1 MIVKICGIK
10 TMEIAQIAS
19 DSGADLLGFVFAPS
33 KRQITPK
40 DAARIVQA
48 LPGSVL
54 KVGVFVN
61 ETAKHIVQIADEV
74 GLNIIQLHGE
84 ESPDILHTLGYPTI
98 KAFPIDEITRTN
110 VRNFPS
116 DYLLVDSPKGKY
128 HGGTGQPFNWN
139 LVPHLAHEQDKLI
152 LAGGLTPDNVK
163 EAVRIVQP
171 DGVDVS
177 SGVETNG
184 EKDPLKIKQ
193 FIKNV
198 KGCSN

>member
-40 DAARIVQA
+40 DAAQIAQN
-48 LPGSVL
+48 LPHSVL

-61 ETAKHIVQIADEV
+61 ETAESIIQIADEV

-84 ESPDILHTLGYPTI
+84 ETPDILPKLGYPTI
-98 KAFPIDEITRTN
+98 KAFPIDGITRTN
-110 VRNFPS
+110 VRAFPS
-116 DYLLVDSPKGKY
+116 NYTLVDSPKGRY

-139 LVPHLAHEQDKLI
+139 LATHLAQEQDKLI
-152 LAGGLTPDNVK
+152 LAGGLTPDNVN
-163 EAVRIVQP
+163 EAIRIVQP
-171 DGVDVS
+171 YGVDVS

-184 EKDPLKIKQ
+184 KKDSHKIKQ

-198 KGCSN
+198 KGCLN